1 MNFGIIGAGMIG
13 AFHARAI
20 EAMQNG
26 TLVGVADRVP
36 ERAEAFAREHGTTA
50 YASLDAMLA
59 DPAIEIVTIGTPSG
73 AHFEPAMAAIADTK
87 EAATEEKEVELKS
100 DVRSLLGF
108 KHHNPKKTLSS
119 RPPGLAP
126 PLDGLLAR
134 RRGRPLRVGGGLGAP
149 FSGVHVWTA
158 CSYSRS
164 QGTVI

>member
-1 MNFGIIGAGMIG
+1 MAAANAVMICGAGGVTAGRSSNVAAARPVVSKGGAKG
-13 AFHARAI
+13 AFLGFKQCHGGNALAVQGAR
-20 EAMQNG
+20 
-26 TLVGVADRVP
+26 
-36 ERAEAFAREHGTTA
+36 RAQRNATK
-50 YASLDAMLA
+50 
-59 DPAIEIVTIGTPSG
+59 
-73 AHFEPAMAAIADTK
+73 PAMAAIADTK

-100 DVRSLLGF
+100 DVRSLSGF

-149 FSGVHVWTA
+149 FSGVHVWA
-158 CSYSRS
+158 ARSYSRS